1 MQAQLR
7 ALQLQL
13 IATAEPAAD
22 RPATPRK
29 VPGTTV
35 AAAAAAAAAAK
46 EAAATSADLAEVARL
61 CQIEADCCVGR
72 DAVGRD
78 AVGRGAVAGAAVGTT
93 RQPDNPTAAR
103 HAARADEVQRIL
115 ARYMLE
121 LQPPASA
128 GGKAPGGSLM
138 DQVLHERAALH
149 GMR

>member
-46 EAAATSADLAEVARL
+46 EAAATSADVAEVARL
-61 CQIEADCCVGR
+61 CQVEADGC
-72 DAVGRD
+72 VGRD

-138 DQVLHERAALH
+138 DQVLQERAALH